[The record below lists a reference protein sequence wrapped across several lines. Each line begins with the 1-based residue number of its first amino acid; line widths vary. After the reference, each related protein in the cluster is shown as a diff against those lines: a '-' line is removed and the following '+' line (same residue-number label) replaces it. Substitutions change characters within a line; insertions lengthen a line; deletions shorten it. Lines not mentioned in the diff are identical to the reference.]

1 MNTKPLIAVCAW
13 CKDAAARTLEA
24 QALGYDVTHTICTS
38 CAARVLAEGKE

>member
-1 MNTKPLIAVCAW
+1 MIIKPLLAVCAW
-13 CKDAAARTLEA
+13 CNDAVDRTLEA